1 MAYLELRG
9 VRKSF
14 GATTAVNNF
23 NLTVSRG
30 ELVSFLG
37 PSGCGKT
44 TTMRII
50 AGFEHPDEGEIWLE
64 ERALLNIPANR
75 RNVGMVFQSYAL
87 FPHLTVRDNI
97 TFGMRLKHESRENMD
112 KRAREMLS
120 LIQMDALGERF
131 PHQLSGGQQQR
142 VALARAL
149 AMKPQVLL
157 LDEPLSAL
165 DAKIRDEL
173 RTEIRRIQSDLNM
186 TTIYVT
192 HDQSEALALSDRIVV
207 MNAGNVEQIGTP
219 FEIYNR
225 PGTAFV
231 ATFVGSQGTLTGVLT
246 QARDAIETTDGLI
259 RLKHAVAGK
268 QAGDA
273 VKLMLRPEMTSLSE
287 RLPGHNVLS
296 GTVEQVMFLGSV
308 VRISVRTGG
317 GTIAVDQ
324 LNHPDMALPA
334 PHAPVQVS
342 FAPES
347 CYVLS

>member
-1 MAYLELRG
+1 MAYLELRN
-9 VRKSF
+9 VRKTF

-23 NLTVSRG
+23 NLSVARG

-50 AGFEHPDEGEIWLE
+50 AGFEHPDQGEIWLGD
-64 ERALLNIPANR
+64 RALRNVPANR

-97 TFGMRLKHESRENMD
+97 TFGMRLKRESREAMD

-120 LIQMDALGERF
+120 LIQMDALGNRF

-149 AMKPQVLL
+149 ALSPQLLL

-173 RTEIRRIQSDLNM
+173 RTEIRRIQTNLNM

-207 MNAGNVEQIGTP
+207 MNAGNIEQTGTP

-225 PGTAFV
+225 PSTAFV
-231 ATFVGSQGTLTGVLT
+231 ATFVGSQGTVSGTLTP
-246 QARDAIETTDGLI
+246 ARDAVETASGRI
-259 RLKHAVAGK
+259 RLSQPVTGK
-268 QAGDA
+268 QAGDT
-273 VKLMLRPEMTSLSE
+273 VRLMLRPEMTSLMNGA
-287 RLPGHNVLS
+287 PGHNLLH

-308 VRISVRTGG
+308 VRITVRTSAGML
-317 GTIAVDQ
+317 AVDQ

-334 PHAPVQVS
+334 PNTKVHVS

-347 CYVLS
+347 CHVLP